1 MHPRV
6 DVPFSFR
13 TRTHA
18 GKHPHYGRFRRLAPG
33 TPVEL
38 SWVTGAG
45 GTEGAETV
53 VTVELA
59 PEGTGTRLR
68 LTHAGFPDAAAR
80 DRHLAA
86 WPVLAQLDERLR
98 ATP

>member
-1 MHPRV
+1 
-6 DVPFSFR
+6 
-13 TRTHA
+13 
-18 GKHPHYGRFRRLAPG
+18 
-33 TPVEL
+33 
-38 SWVTGAG
+38 
-45 GTEGAETV
+45 

-68 LTHAGFPDAAAR
+68 LMHAGFPDAAAR

-86 WPVLAQLDERLR
+86 WPVVLAQLDERLS